1 MRIYAIGEFIRS
13 SSIDRL
19 VLRLTSRTKI
29 KPGSAQAGR
38 VITILLAGITIAAAL
53 SLAPQPVAASDSTA
67 KLYYDLTDAPTIV
80 VDWNNGAMQTV
91 VLADNRKFTFTGGQ
105 PGGHYLL
112 SVTQDAHGSRT
123 VTWPADVRWPGGVDL
138 PPTLTTTANKTDYI
152 GFVYSGRSKTYDMQ
166 FMSQDY

>member
-1 MRIYAIGEFIRS
+1 MRIYAISEFIRS

-19 VLRLTSRTKI
+19 FLRLTSRRKR

-53 SLAPQPVAASDSTA
+53 SLAPQPVTASDSTA

-112 SVTQDAHGSRT
+112 SLTQDAHGSRT
-123 VTWPADVRWPGGVDL
+123 VTWPDNVRWPGAWPL
-138 PPTLTTTANKTDYI
+138 TLTTTANKTDYI

-166 FMSQDY
+166 FVSSNY